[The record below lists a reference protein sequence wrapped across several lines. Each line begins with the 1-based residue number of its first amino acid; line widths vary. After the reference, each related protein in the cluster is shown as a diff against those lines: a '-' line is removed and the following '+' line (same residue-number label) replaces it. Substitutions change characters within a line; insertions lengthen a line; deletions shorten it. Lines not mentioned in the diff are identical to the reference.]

1 MKKEKTFKNT
11 AFDAL
16 NVYLKEIEQYP
27 RLTVEEEQEL
37 AKLLQSGD
45 EQLIS
50 HAANTL
56 VNSNLRLVVKIA
68 HEYRDKGLSLLD
80 LIEEGNLGLMRAA
93 LLYKPDTGAKF
104 STYSAWWIK
113 QYMRRAIQNQ
123 SRTVRIPIQTL
134 QRLKKIYETENH
146 LKGILDRLPTAAE
159 IAEAAKMDESIVKK
173 TVNNNVFTISMHSA
187 IKEGEDDSLS
197 DLIPDTNIKSPDAA
211 IGDADTYKLLSESF
225 KTLIRREQ
233 EVLQMRFYQGKTL
246 EEISYTLGCTRERVR
261 QIQNDGL
268 MKLRMLMRDEISAVA
283 S

>member
-11 AFDAL
+11 SFDAL
-16 NVYLKEIEQYP
+16 NVYLKEIEQYSL
-27 RLTVEEEQEL
+27 LTVEEEQEL

-45 EQLIS
+45 EQLVARS
-50 HAANTL
+50 AAAL

-68 HEYRDKGLSLLD
+68 HEYRDNGLSLLD

-134 QRLKKIYETENH
+134 QRLRKIYETESR
-146 LKGILDRLPTAAE
+146 LKGILDRIPTAAE
-159 IAEAAKMDESIVKK
+159 IADAAGMDDSIVKK
-173 TVNNNVFTISMHSA
+173 TVNSNVFTVSIHSS
-187 IKEGEDDSLS
+187 IKEGENDTLS
-197 DLIPDTNIKSPDAA
+197 ELLPDNSIKSPDAA
-211 IGDADTYKLLSESF
+211 IGDTDTYKLLSESF
-225 KTLIRREQ
+225 KTLDPREQ
-233 EVLQMRFYQGKTL
+233 QVLQMRFFQGKTL
-246 EEISYTLGCTRERVR
+246 EEISYTIGRTRERVR

-268 MKLRMLMRDEISAVA
+268 LKLRLLMRDEISAVA